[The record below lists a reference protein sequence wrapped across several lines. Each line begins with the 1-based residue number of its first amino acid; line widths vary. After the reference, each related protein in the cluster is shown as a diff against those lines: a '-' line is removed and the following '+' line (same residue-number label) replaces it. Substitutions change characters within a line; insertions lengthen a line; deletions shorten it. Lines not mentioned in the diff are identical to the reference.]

1 MKGQRLSPGFTV
13 IEVVLFLAITGLML
27 AGLMVGIGGAVDRER
42 YNDAVTS
49 LHDFLQGQYNLVDNV
64 NTSRPATYSC
74 STGGIKLADDISTG
88 QPKGTSDCSIVGR
101 LITSDDGRAITAQP
115 IYATADITTI
125 PDDIPSESDLLA
137 AMGLSVA
144 GIDLPD
150 NQQNYNVGWDTE
162 VYLNGNPDQK
172 EFSLALVRLHTN
184 SLIRSFV
191 VADNRE
197 DVNSVID
204 DATPMSSAVF
214 CVATG
219 GMIGSAPIGV
229 KLLPAAA
236 NSNSLQRTVAS
247 DGEC

>member
-13 IEVVLFLAITGLML
+13 IEVVLFLAVTGLML
-27 AGLMVGIGGAVDRER
+27 AGLMVGIGGAIDRER

-74 STGGIKLADDISTG
+74 STGGITLEDISAG

-101 LITSDDGRAITAQP
+101 LITSEDGRAITAQP
-115 IYATADITTI
+115 IYATTDITTI
-125 PDDIPSESDLLA
+125 PDDIGSENDLLA

-162 VYLNGNPDQK
+162 VYLNGNSDEK

-184 SLIRSFV
+184 SLIRSFA
-191 VADNRE
+191 VADQRE
-197 DVNSVID
+197 DVNSVIA
-204 DATPMSSAVF
+204 DAALMSPTVF
-214 CVATG
+214 CVATD

-229 KLLPAAA
+229 KLLPVAA

-247 DGEC
+247 GGEC